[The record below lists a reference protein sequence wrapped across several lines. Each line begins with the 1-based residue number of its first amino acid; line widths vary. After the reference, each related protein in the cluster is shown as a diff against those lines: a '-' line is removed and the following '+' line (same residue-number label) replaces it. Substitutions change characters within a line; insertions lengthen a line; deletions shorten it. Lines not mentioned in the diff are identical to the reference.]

1 MESVPVVVPQMGVVE
16 EFVLL
21 EWLVDDGS
29 SVSEGQ
35 PLASIETEKT
45 ELEVESPA
53 NGQLQVLRH
62 PSPESIQIGEP
73 LANIISGNQ

>member
-1 MESVPVVVPQMGVVE
+1 MGVVE

-35 PLASIETEKT
+35 PLATIETEKT

-53 NGQLQVLRH
+53 NGQL
-62 PSPESIQIGEP
+62 
-73 LANIISGNQ
+73 